1 MPTLA
6 TYCRCVWWKQQ
17 PEEMGLHD
25 VVVLRGVDPSHD
37 GYRSKLR
44 ASHGSLG
51 ETGRAVCVCGPKSV
65 RNVALRARSSQWLNC
80 FGFSTDVGNILVFR
94 ELHDFKIE
102 QNCNCVGTNPLKNP
116 LNYTLKTDHTYG
128 SSMALSVTIH
138 LFTFWKFVLFK
149 NINKK
154 LTRVI

>member
-1 MPTLA
+1 MMAIGQNCVQATDHWERLA
-6 TYCRCVWWKQQ
+6 WSV
-17 PEEMGLHD
+17 G
-25 VVVLRGVDPSHD
+25 
-37 GYRSKLR
+37 
-44 ASHGSLG
+44 
-51 ETGRAVCVCGPKSV
+51 VCGPKSV